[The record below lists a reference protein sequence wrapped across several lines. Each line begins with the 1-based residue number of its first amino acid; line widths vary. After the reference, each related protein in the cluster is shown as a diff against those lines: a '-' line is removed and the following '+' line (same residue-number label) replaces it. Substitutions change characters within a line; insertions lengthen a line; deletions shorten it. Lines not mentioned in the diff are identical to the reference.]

1 MAKRISSKK
10 VNKKSL
16 GSSLDFLIPSKI
28 DEEVSKNP
36 QKAIKEMSQKFAMIP
51 LKEIEANPDQP
62 RKEFDEE
69 ALTELSDSIKV
80 HGLIQPITVRRL
92 APNQYQIISG
102 ERRWRASKLA
112 ELEEVPAYIRIAND
126 QELMEMAL
134 IENIQRENLNPFE
147 IAVSYHRLKSEFDL
161 TDEQLANRVGKGR
174 STLTNYL
181 NLLKMYPPIIEALK
195 KDEISMGHAKA
206 IKGIK
211 DHIIQRELLDI
222 ILKKGLSVRDTEKL
236 AREYSNKKKAPTS
249 PKGKNKQEYKELV
262 QHFKEFFEH
271 GTIRVQVEDEYKGSI
286 VISFKSKEE
295 LHHLYKCV
303 EQG

>member
-1 MAKRISSKK
+1 MAKRLGSKK
-10 VNKKSL
+10 VKRSL
-16 GSSLDFLIPSKI
+16 NSSLDFLIPSKI

-36 QKAIKEMSQKFAMIP
+36 QKAIKELSQKFAMIP

-62 RKEFDEE
+62 RKEFAEE
-69 ALTELSDSIKV
+69 ALKELSDSIKV

-92 APNQYQIISG
+92 APGQYQIISG
-102 ERRWRASKLA
+102 ERRWRASKIA

-147 IAVSYHRLKSEFDL
+147 IAVSYYRLKSEFDL

-181 NLLKMYPPIIEALK
+181 NLLNMYPPVIEALK
-195 KDEISMGHAKA
+195 ADQISMGHAKA

-211 DHIIQRELLDI
+211 DSVLQRELLNM
-222 ILKKGLSVRDTEKL
+222 ILDKQLSVRETEQL
-236 AREYSNKKKAPTS
+236 ARTYSQKKKKATPSKTS
-249 PKGKNKQEYKELV
+249 NGEEYKELL
-262 QHFKEFFEH
+262 QHFKDFF
-271 GTIRVQVEDEYKGSI
+271 GNGRIRIQVEGEHKGQI
-286 VISFKSKEE
+286 VIPFKTKEE
-295 LHHLYKCV
+295 LHHFFKCV